1 VINKLGPRIAEFCM
15 THRLPG
21 EPSIEQP
28 PHFELIVSQKAAT
41 AIGVKVPQAMLV
53 RAEKIIQQG
62 SRRLVSE

>member
-1 VINKLGPRIAEFCM
+1 M

-28 PHFELIVSQKAAT
+28 PHFELIVSRKAAT